1 MAQIDTIKQKFEAL
15 CKAPDFIQAFNEFNG
30 TSVKQLNLSQLFS
43 TGTLFH
49 LVNIKMPN
57 GNQLNIS
64 DAWYDI
70 SYNGLTYLATG
81 DFVDISTIS
90 DDKEIN
96 NVGMTVKLTNVKT
109 DYIQL
114 VQSKQFDKSDVKIE
128 LAFCN
133 PNTGQIQQ
141 SFNIFTGA
149 VDSLTVNLELKDN
162 ESTNT
167 TEAKMNSIYEVL
179 EKKAR
184 NHASD
189 GVHRSYP
196 GNENDTF
203 FSRIGKWNSEAIWK
217 TKK

>member
-1 MAQIDTIKQKFEAL
+1 MAKIDTIKQRFNAL
-15 CKAPDFIQAFNEFNG
+15 CTSPEFIQAYNEFNA

-57 GNQLNIS
+57 GNQLNIT

-70 SYNGLTYLATG
+70 TYNGLNYLATG

-96 NVGMTVKLTNVKT
+96 NVGMTVKLANVRT

-114 VQSKQFDKSDVKIE
+114 VQSKQFDKSAVKIE

-133 PNTGQIQQ
+133 PNSGQIEQ
-141 SFNIFTGA
+141 SFNIFSGT

-196 GNENDTF
+196 KNENDVF
-203 FSRIGKWNSEAIWK
+203 FSRIGKWNSESIWK